1 LLVVAGV
8 RAAHRL
14 AVALQ
19 VLLIVAVMQMPL
31 LLPMRERFLLDGY
44 GSPAW
49 LDTGS
54 AWLPPLWFLSLYQ
67 HLAGSPYHGAM
78 ALTTAAAALGVAL
91 PLLAL
96 VSYAA
101 SYPRLTRL
109 AVEGR
114 ATPRVR
120 RKGRGR
126 GLLQSVSLTL
136 ARVHCGAA
144 VCAFTLR
151 TFSRSRQH
159 RLVLAV
165 WIGVALA
172 LTISAALPMIVR
184 RGWSSLAEPS
194 AAALVG
200 PLIFAALILVG
211 MRSLFAI
218 PAEIKASWL
227 FRLHEPRDTAGALE
241 GAEAALL
248 IGGVGGP
255 AVLAF
260 TTGTLLWGVSIGIAH
275 ALFCSALALVLAQFI
290 ALGLDRVPFTVPYV
304 PGTGRIGKL
313 WPVYLTAFSFFTYTM
328 AALEAYLLG
337 NASAFVRTLGVIL
350 LITLMLVVVRRRA
363 ARRLPGLRFEPDDQ
377 GLVVVSLQADRT
389 PRTS

>member
-1 LLVVAGV
+1 V
-8 RAAHRL
+8 
-14 AVALQ
+14 
-19 VLLIVAVMQMPL
+19 
-31 LLPMRERFLLDGY
+31 RERFLLDAS

-78 ALTTAAAALGVAL
+78 ALTTVAAALGVAL

-96 VSYAA
+96 LSYAA

-114 ATPRVR
+114 PAPRFR
-120 RKGRGR
+120 RRGRGR
-126 GLLQSVSLTL
+126 LLPSLSMTFGR
-136 ARVHCGAA
+136 ARCGAA

-151 TFSRSRQH
+151 TLSRSRQH

-184 RGWSSLAEPS
+184 RGWSSLADPS

-200 PLIFAALILVG
+200 PLIFAALIQVG

-218 PAEIKASWL
+218 PTEIRASWL

-248 IGGVGGP
+248 ICGVGVP
-255 AVLAF
+255 AALAF
-260 TTGTLLWGVSIGIAH
+260 ATGTLLWGFSIGFAH
-275 ALFCSALALVLAQFI
+275 ALFCAALALVLAQFLAI
-290 ALGLDRVPFTVPYV
+290 GLDCVPFTVPYV

-328 AALEAYLLG
+328 AALEAYLLDH
-337 NASAFVRTLGVIL
+337 ASVFVRALGVIL
-350 LITLMLVVVRRRA
+350 LITLALIVVRRRA

-389 PRTS
+389 PGPS